1 MGRGWLTMDWK
12 KRIHKSKAE
21 VKKSWEKAK
30 TKWDQLQDPDERCK
44 LTVDLL
50 MKILFPFA

>member
-1 MGRGWLTMDWK
+1 MDWK